1 MATRRLIYFTAGG
14 HFVYRGSGRALDFE
28 AQFAIDDTGVEA
40 FRTYLARH
48 RGALF
53 SLVVDLAGEDFH
65 EEQIP
70 RLGGADRQTVIQ
82 RRLAHRYR
90 DTRLAA
96 AVSLGQ
102 STGERRN
109 ERLLLTS
116 FTNADQILPWLDA
129 LTEAGAKLAGVFSV
143 PLIAPA
149 LAARLGARSGRC
161 FLVTANRAG
170 LRQVYMDG
178 GRLRFARLELA
189 SDLAPEALALFA
201 RSETLRLAQYLS
213 TLRVLP
219 RDGPPVQVIV
229 VAPAGQRE
237 VFEQTLVSD
246 TRLAFLT
253 VDAHEALKAVG
264 LRTMPDEALAEA
276 LYLQMVVRKP
286 PKEQFASGEDRRAFV
301 LWQLQRA
308 VAGVGAAGF
317 LGCALYAGATWLEAE
332 GIRDLTATQMQ
343 SARAASA
350 RYESITRTFPVTQ
363 TSTDNL
369 RATVDEFTRMA
380 KKTASPEIA
389 LAYVSRVLAEFPE
402 FELDQIS
409 WSVGKLDAVSA
420 TRKPAP
426 KGVPAPAPAPGAKP
440 ATPTNLGE
448 LVEIAGRVNAA
459 RRSDYRAITREVE
472 RFADALRADPA
483 YHIAR
488 TQLPF
493 DVSSDGTLTGDIG
506 GSEGGEA
513 PRFTIVLARR
523 LQ

>member
-1 MATRRLIYFTAGG
+1 M
-14 HFVYRGSGRALDFE
+14 
-28 AQFAIDDTGVEA
+28 
-40 FRTYLARH
+40 
-48 RGALF
+48 
-53 SLVVDLAGEDFH
+53 VDLAGEDFH
-65 EEQIP
+65 EEQVP

-102 STGERRN
+102 TTGERRN

-170 LRQVYMDG
+170 LRQVYMDE

-189 SDLAPEALALFA
+189 NDLAPEALALFA

-219 RDGPPVQVIV
+219 RDGPPVQVVV

-237 VFEQTLVSD
+237 VFERTLVSD
-246 TRLAFLT
+246 ARLAFLT
-253 VDAHEALKAVG
+253 VDAGDALKAVG
-264 LRTMPDEALAEA
+264 LRAMPDEALSEA
-276 LYLQMVVRKP
+276 LYLQMAVRKP

-332 GIRDLTATQMQ
+332 GIRDLTAIQMQ

-389 LAYVSRVLAEFPE
+389 LAHVSRVLAEFPE
-402 FELDQIS
+402 FELDQIT
-409 WSVGKLDAVSA
+409 WSVGKLDAAST
-420 TRKPAP
+420 TRKPAATSTS
-426 KGVPAPAPAPGAKP
+426 VPAPEAAPGAGSKKP
-440 ATPTNLGE
+440 AVPTNLGE
-448 LVEIAGRVNAA
+448 LIEIAGRVNAA

-472 RFADALRADPA
+472 RFADALRSDPA
-483 YHIAR
+483 YHISR
-488 TQLPF
+488 TKLPF

-506 GSEGGEA
+506 DSEGGEA

-523 LQ
+523 LP